1 MTPAQATAE
10 VFWTA
15 FQALPKEERTSLV
28 EKIMNEES
36 LIEDYIDNKAIE
48 ERKDEPSI
56 PLEDYL
62 AEVRAERKANEL

>member
-1 MTPAQATAE
+1 MSSAQATAE

-48 ERKDEPSI
+48 DRKSEPSTS
-56 PLEDYL
+56 LEDYL
-62 AEVRAERKANEL
+62 AEVRRERKVG

>member
-1 MTPAQATAE
+1 MSSAQATVE

-36 LIEDYIDNKAIE
+36 LFEDYIDNKAIQ
-48 ERKDEPSI
+48 ERKNEPSI

-62 AEVRAERKANEL
+62 AEVRV

>member
-1 MTPAQATAE
+1 MSSAQATVE

-36 LIEDYIDNKAIE
+36 LFEDYIDNKAIE
-48 ERKDEPSI
+48 ERKDEPSVS
-56 PLEDYL
+56 LEDYL
-62 AEVRAERKANEL
+62 TEARAERKAA